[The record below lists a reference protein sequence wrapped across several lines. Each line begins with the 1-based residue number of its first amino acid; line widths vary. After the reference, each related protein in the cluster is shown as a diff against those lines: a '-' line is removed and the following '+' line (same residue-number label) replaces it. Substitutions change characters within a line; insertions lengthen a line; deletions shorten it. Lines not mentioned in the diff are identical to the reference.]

1 MARPAT
7 VLIRNAEVWDGGAG
21 DVRIKDGAIAAVG
34 QLVSEPGETVIDA
47 AGSLLLPGLHDHH
60 IHLAGLA
67 ARGMSVKCGPPD
79 VTTPAALAERLSA
92 PGSGWLRGIGYHESV
107 MGLPDA
113 LELDRMLASRP
124 LRIQHRSGRMWLL
137 NSLALEQL
145 LARRKPPPGLERVAG
160 QFTGRLFDED
170 QWLQAALGSSPP
182 VLAAVSA
189 ELAGYGVTGVTDM
202 SPRNDPAM
210 AAHFTAQIA
219 GGSLRQR
226 LMLAGSLALAQA
238 EAGPW
243 QLGPAKLHLHEA
255 DLPDF
260 AEAAAFIAAAH
271 RQNRAVAIHCTSEVE
286 IVFAL
291 AALEEAG
298 PHPGDRIEHASIA
311 DAGHIAR
318 IAAHGISVCVQ
329 PHFVADRGDRY
340 LRDVEHRLHAHLYP
354 LASLQAAGVALSGG
368 SDAPFVSAD
377 PWHAMRAAVSR
388 QTHDGAVVGSQE
400 ALSPET
406 ALRLYLADPA
416 DFAKQRR
423 IVPGAPADLV
433 LLDRAWVSARERLA
447 STDVRAVWIAGQR
460 IDNSVDESPSE
471 RMPG

>member
-255 DLPDF
+255 DLPILPRPQRSLLPHTGRT
-260 AEAAAFIAAAH
+260 ARLQFIAPVKLRSCSRLLLWKKPARTPATGSNMPRSLMPVTLRASLRMEFLSAYSRILSPTGVIATCAMLSTGSTPISIRLPACKQRALRSPVAAM
-271 RQNRAVAIHCTSEVE
+271 
-286 IVFAL
+286 
-291 AALEEAG
+291 
-298 PHPGDRIEHASIA
+298 
-311 DAGHIAR
+311 
-318 IAAHGISVCVQ
+318 
-329 PHFVADRGDRY
+329 
-340 LRDVEHRLHAHLYP
+340 HRLCLPTRGTRCAR
-354 LASLQAAGVALSGG
+354 Q
-368 SDAPFVSAD
+368 F
-377 PWHAMRAAVSR
+377 RAR
-388 QTHDGAVVGSQE
+388 HTM
-400 ALSPET
+400 
-406 ALRLYLADPA
+406 
-416 DFAKQRR
+416 
-423 IVPGAPADLV
+423 
-433 LLDRAWVSARERLA
+433 AR
-447 STDVRAVWIAGQR
+447 
-460 IDNSVDESPSE
+460 
-471 RMPG
+471 